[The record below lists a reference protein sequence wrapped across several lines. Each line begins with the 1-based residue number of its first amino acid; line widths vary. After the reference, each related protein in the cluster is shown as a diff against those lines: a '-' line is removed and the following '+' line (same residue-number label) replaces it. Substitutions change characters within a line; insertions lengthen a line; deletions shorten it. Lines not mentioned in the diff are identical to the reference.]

1 MLQVDEKLVKLVEDI
16 VVSYETQISAVG
28 NVIDNTHQMLR
39 ESKAALGQVNSRLR
53 ETLADNASLRKTD
66 FDNMIAEVL
75 SQQEE
80 RHQEVRRAL
89 SEFTQVHRESA
100 RKLKGLLVD
109 AQSGRPPDFRPALN
123 EIQAR
128 QDKAEKEV
136 IRLLKNAQANHERIL
151 AEARRLLNNN
161 HLLKVED
168 FKASLS
174 KLRTKEGD
182 KVSEQAVKAGTLPE
196 LIKLRMLKEE

>member
-66 FDNMIAEVL
+66 FDNMIAEIL

>member
-136 IRLLKNAQANHERIL
+136 IRLLKNAQANHESIL

>member
-136 IRLLKNAQANHERIL
+136 IRLLKNAQANHESIL

-182 KVSEQAVKAGTLPE
+182 KVSEQAVKAGTLPG